1 MTVEEFIQKAI
12 SAEELLNEMARKLS
26 STQMPEFSSEP
37 IGVEDA
43 SKLIGIPETSIRAGI
58 LNGWLPIGVA
68 LHNGKQVSGSYRG
81 RVTIGVEDASKLI
94 GIPETSIRAG
104 ILNGWLPIGVALHN
118 GKQVSGSYR
127 GRVSFIIYPK
137 KIWELTGHVW
147 RGKEKLRCSENP

>member
-26 STQMPEFSSEP
+26 STQMPEFSSE
-37 IGVEDA
+37 
-43 SKLIGIPETSIRAGI
+43 L
-58 LNGWLPIGVA
+58 
-68 LHNGKQVSGSYRG
+68 
-81 RVTIGVEDASKLI
+81 IGVEDASKLI